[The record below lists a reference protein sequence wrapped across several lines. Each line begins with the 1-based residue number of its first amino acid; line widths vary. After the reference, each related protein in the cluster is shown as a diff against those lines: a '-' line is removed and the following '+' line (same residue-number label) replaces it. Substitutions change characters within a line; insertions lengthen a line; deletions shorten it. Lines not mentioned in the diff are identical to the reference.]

1 MHTDADEKHQ
11 QIKTSEDVKQDVK
24 TQHPMK
30 DTPKETTSIE
40 SERLHTS
47 PTSTDEVIMPT
58 KKVGCILV
66 TSHLKQFLEDYP
78 SSSEKKSSKIFTTC
92 YHC

>member
-11 QIKTSEDVKQDVK
+11 QVKASEDTEQDA
-24 TQHPMK
+24 TIQHPTK
-30 DTPKETTSIE
+30 DTPEKTTSTE

-58 KKVGCILV
+58 KR
-66 TSHLKQFLEDYP
+66 
-78 SSSEKKSSKIFTTC
+78 SEFCECSLTAGNYLLSQTDTNC
-92 YHC
+92 